1 MKIRVMLGL
10 LVAFLFFSCDQYPIF
25 HAISQE
31 VEPKEP
37 RVKGNPTN
45 MVELDAAMYVA
56 SRFGKTIHS
65 YENSKWGGV
74 SSPDGKS
81 VMELATDGSHLYAL
95 AGVPFDKVEVYYRNV
110 TDAEWGTPI
119 AFAASGVIQT
129 IRGARGEG
137 DEGYIFA
144 STENGLFFYK
154 AGENDFSPLLSG
166 LSKENIVTGAAYL
179 DKTYYVAVVNKG
191 IYTFDGTT
199 LSDEPVDGTAG
210 KPIVGMLAVGDAIV
224 AVSREQGGRN
234 GSLFYGDSS
243 GFKEESKNVAF
254 SGAMGIWRDDADNPT
269 PSLLLVG
276 IQSQSYSTVN
286 GYREILL
293 NNGSLDPNSLG
304 LGRPGAFDVSTIS
317 NADRYGSTIELRV
330 ATSLYQARDNTLFAS
345 TMQHGLWSYRNDV
358 WNAED

>member
-1 MKIRVMLGL
+1 MLGL
-10 LVAFLFFSCDQYPIF
+10 FAAFLFFSCDQYPIF

-31 VEPKEP
+31 VEPKDP

-45 MVELDAAMYVA
+45 MVELDDAVYVA
-56 SRFGKTIHS
+56 SRFGKTIH
-65 YENSKWGGV
+65 YYNKEGEWGGM

-81 VMELATDGSHLYAL
+81 VMELATDGTYLYAL
-95 AGVPFDKVEVYYRNV
+95 AGVPFDKAEVYYKDV
-110 TDAEWGTPI
+110 ADAEWGTPI

-129 IRGARGEG
+129 IRGAV
-137 DEGYIFA
+137 DDAVDDKEGYIFA

-154 AGENDFSPLLSG
+154 AGENDLFPLLSG

-179 DKTYYVAVVNKG
+179 GTTYYVAIVNKG

-199 LSDEPVDGTAG
+199 WSDEKQPIDGTAG

-224 AVSREQGGRN
+224 AVSRDPGGRN
-234 GSLFYGDSS
+234 GSLFYGDFS

-254 SGAMGIWRDDADNPT
+254 SGAMGIWRDADNA

-304 LGRPGAFDVSTIS
+304 LGRPGAFDGSTVSS
-317 NADRYGSTIELRV
+317 ADRYGSTMELRA